1 LHLVE
6 ELNEDAVGELIEY
19 AQWLSAD
26 EDEPLTDDQLAR
38 VEAGEAEIRRGD
50 FVPLEDVRRRLE
62 L

>member
-1 LHLVE
+1 MHLVE